1 MIMNNEHKNGDVGQ
15 RGTQGV
21 DGQNV
26 DPELTDLLGQLDEID
41 NAPKETVE
49 SESTVEP
56 SGLEPHVLKPKDK
69 QIALSEP
76 QNTPDEVI
84 PHNVDVVQYFERYD
98 AMAEEIFAAC
108 RNDRRE
114 AQEVIAL
121 CKEQI
126 GEAIDNDRSPAR
138 MYVDSLVKAVEV
150 KANVNDTTVK
160 MIDAGAKLLAAA
172 KNQINIQQNNVSI
185 GDDLDDILN
194 RPMNDE
200 Y

>member
-1 MIMNNEHKNGDVGQ
+1 MDNEHQDIDDQ
-15 RGTQGV
+15 SI
-21 DGQNV
+21 
-26 DPELTDLLGQLDEID
+26 DPELTDLLGQLDEAD
-41 NAPKETVE
+41 ASKETIE
-49 SESTVEP
+49 SESIVE
-56 SGLEPHVLKPKDK
+56 SSDSEAHILKPKNK
-69 QIALSEP
+69 QIALPEP
-76 QNTPDEVI
+76 QNTPDELA
-84 PHNVDVVQYFERYD
+84 PAEHDVNIVQYFERYD
-98 AMAEEIFAAC
+98 TMAEEIFAAC
-108 RNDRRE
+108 RNDRQE

-121 CKEQI
+121 CREQI

-150 KANVNDTTVK
+150 KANVNDTAVK
-160 MIDAGAKLLAAA
+160 MIDAGAKLLSAA